1 MAVVGGQIGQ
11 TKESRL
17 KVRKQILDWFNK
29 AIKKGPVSTSQI
41 QTAFPEKSIKLI
53 MESIGDSNYKKL
65 TRATPVT
72 TKINKEINKIVD
84 DMLKF
89 IINLLI

>member
-29 AIKKGPVSTSQI
+29 AIKKGIPTIIDTNCFSRKIYKV
-41 QTAFPEKSIKLI
+41 
-53 MESIGDSNYKKL
+53 NYGIYSRQL
-65 TRATPVT
+65 
-72 TKINKEINKIVD
+72 
-84 DMLKF
+84 
-89 IINLLI
+89 